1 MNRTRF
7 NNRRATVVGAR
18 VVLGLG
24 AFATLAG
31 IYAFRAISARPGEG
45 AFALV
50 PVNAAVVASI
60 DLSPSAAQALAFKHI
75 DDALSRAGWSGM
87 EGSILDIFER
97 GNNNVDAL
105 RPLVLRN
112 GAVALL
118 PDKNGSV
125 KNPQGVAFISL
136 KDGKAAQDILTKVGA
151 PQYFKGAK
159 YFKLKNGQ
167 SALMV
172 IDDTLVVGQ
181 SPEVLL
187 AVNQVRNGTVP
198 AITSDATFTQARSNI
213 ADDANVMVFVSGK
226 AMESMVPAQA
236 DGTISGGIKNWM
248 SVGLAIRDGGI
259 GLSYSSTMDI
269 QKNPDFAKFGQIP
282 PLRSDL
288 FKVLPQGAYGA
299 FAMSDLS
306 GYYDAM
312 GGIMSKNKDVAKG
325 IGEMKDQVRK
335 GVGMDFDLDI
345 LPAFRGNAV
354 IAAYPNDETKGVD
367 ALIVL
372 DDNNGGEPSR
382 AVERFQS
389 WVQTQVQKEGSV
401 QGPLWTEASKNNVRM
416 FKVNDKLESDFRSD
430 AVKGEDKS
438 VDTQALFGKKTIAWA
453 MVGKSVIASTSQ
465 ELLDRAVANFQNG
478 GGAGLDVDPKFASHD
493 AELLNGSQQIMF
505 FSLSRIATGVR
516 NTVHPQG
523 KPEEVKTFDNI
534 LKIFEGLDQP
544 LTMRNQVSPDGH
556 VTGGTFIPLDYE
568 KTIDSIADL
577 ANSKK

>member
-1 MNRTRF
+1 MNRNRF
-7 NNRRATVVGAR
+7 VSRRATQVGAR
-18 VVLGLG
+18 VLLGVG

-31 IYAFRAISARPGEG
+31 IYAFRVVSARPGEG
-45 AFALV
+45 AWALV
-50 PVNAAVVASI
+50 PANAGVVASI
-60 DLSPSAAQALAFKHI
+60 DLSPSASQALAFKHI
-75 DDALSRAGWSGM
+75 DDALGRAGWSGM
-87 EGSILDIFER
+87 EGSILDIFEQ
-97 GNNNVDAL
+97 GNQGLDEL

-118 PDKNGSV
+118 PGKDGTV
-125 KNPQGVAFISL
+125 KDGQGIAFIAL
-136 KDGKAAQDILTKVGA
+136 KDGKAAQDILAKVGA
-151 PQYFKGAK
+151 PQYFRGAK
-159 YFKLKNGQ
+159 YFKLKNGK
-167 SALMV
+167 SPLMV

-181 SPEVLL
+181 TPEALY

-198 AITSDATFTQARSNI
+198 AITTDATFTQARANI
-213 ADDANVMVFVSGK
+213 ADDANVMFFVSGK
-226 AMESMVPAQA
+226 TLDAMVPTNA
-236 DGTISGGIKNWM
+236 DGTMSGGVKNWM

-259 GLSYSSTMDI
+259 GLSYSSTMDL
-269 QKNPDFAKFGQIP
+269 QRNPDFAKLGQIP

-299 FAMSDLS
+299 FAMSDVS

-312 GGIMSKNKDVAKG
+312 SGVLGKDKEISKG

-372 DDNNGGEPSR
+372 DDSNGGEPSR

-389 WVQTQVQKEGSV
+389 WVQTQVQKEGNV
-401 QGPLWTEASKNNVRM
+401 QGPLWTEAAKNNARM
-416 FKVNDKLESDFRSD
+416 FKLSDKLESDFRSD
-430 AVKGEDKS
+430 AMKNDDKS

-453 MVGKSVIASTSQ
+453 MVGKSVLASTSQ

-478 GGAGLDVDPKFASHD
+478 GSAGLDVDPKFAAHD

-523 KPEEVKTFDNI
+523 KLEEVKAFDKV

-544 LTMRNQVSPDGH
+544 LTMRNQVAPDGH
-556 VTGGTFIPLDYE
+556 VTGGTFIPMDYE
-568 KTIDSIADL
+568 KAIDAISDL
-577 ANSKK
+577 TKK